1 VDERRKSAFG
11 ATPTTTRSDDDA
23 ITAQEGDSNMTIIAT
38 CRPDC
43 TDTVAV
49 SLALPPCHACA
60 GGAFPLDALAI
71 ISLNPDTAVCLT
83 ADVLV
88 TATGQNFT
96 ATTEILF
103 GGVPIALAGGRA
115 TYVDPTTMT
124 FTAKPSAYPTPTTVV
139 VTCRDTPGY
148 GAGMGSCDFKFTAA
162 PLLTVTCPLQP
173 ASALVNAPA
182 LTVTVKG
189 TLFTASSIVMV
200 DNVDQAT
207 TYVNATTLTFQFTPG
222 ATART
227 VTVSVKDGA
236 NTAATTCPFQVT
248 TTPLLT
254 VVCPVVPAT
263 AVAGS
268 TTPLTVTVN
277 GTNFTVNTRA
287 TVDGVDQTT
296 TFISATSISFPL
308 TIPATVATIQTLQIG
323 ARDGTATAAVT
334 CPFTITPV
342 ATLLPIITCP
352 LVPATA
358 VAGTAD
364 LQVTVN
370 GQNFNSNCVVR
381 LDGATAPGSTY
392 VSATQM
398 RFTMPMRTETT
409 ARQAIVSVYD
419 TVAAVGTVATC
430 PFEVTAIIRPTVTYV
445 FPDQIG
451 YPNEPVKTITVDGT
465 NFDNT
470 TTIILGGAFTEM
482 VTTYVSP
489 TRVTFVT
496 VSPMWTNG
504 NMELRARNGG
514 IVQGMSTVN
523 KYLAVRNS
531 PGNDSPVN
539 ILPTSAPANSGVV
552 RVQLGASGTGTPYQ
566 VMVDGLPAAPVD
578 SSFFDIDTTGK
589 LPGTVMQCTV
599 RLGHQHPEGHDDI
612 YPIPPQLVPF
622 TIT

>member
-1 VDERRKSAFG
+1 MS
-11 ATPTTTRSDDDA
+11 
-23 ITAQEGDSNMTIIAT
+23 IIAI

-43 TDTVAV
+43 KDTVAV
-49 SLALPPCHACA
+49 ALAPPPCHACA

-115 TYVDPTTMT
+115 TYVNPTTMT

-207 TYVNATTLTFQFTPG
+207 TFVNATTLTFQFTPG

-236 NTAATTCPFQVT
+236 NTAATTCQFQVT

-268 TTPLTVTVN
+268 TSPLTVTVN
-277 GTNFTVNTRA
+277 GTNFTANTKA
-287 TVDGVDQTT
+287 TVGGVDQTT

-308 TIPATVATIQTLQIG
+308 TIPATVATPQTLQIG
-323 ARDGTATAAVT
+323 ARDGANTAVVT
-334 CPFTITPV
+334 CPFIITPV

-352 LVPATA
+352 VVPATA
-358 VAGTAD
+358 VAGTPD

-370 GQNFNSNCVVR
+370 GQNFNPNCVVR
-381 LDGATAPGSTY
+381 LDGVNATGSTY

-398 RFTMPMRTETT
+398 RFTMPMRSETA

-430 PFEVTAIIRPTVTYV
+430 VFEVTAVIRPTLTYV
-445 FPDQIG
+445 FPDWIG
-451 YPNEPVKTITVDGT
+451 MSDPVRTVTITGT
-465 NFDNT
+465 NFQPDSVAICT
-470 TTIILGGAFTEM
+470 VTPM

-489 TRVTFVT
+489 TQLTFVT
-496 VSPMWTNG
+496 QSPMWTNG
-504 NMELRARNGG
+504 SMTLRVQNGG
-514 IVQGMSTVN
+514 IPQGISTN
-523 KYLAVRNS
+523 DLLFAVSSN
-531 PGNDSPVN
+531 PINTGVITLVPNT
-539 ILPTSAPANSGVV
+539 LPA
-552 RVQLGASGTGTPYQ
+552 GTGPTEVKFLGSNQNYATEVIVNNVVVPTTNISGGDSRFT
-566 VMVDGLPAAPVD
+566 VDATALTA
-578 SSFFDIDTTGK
+578 
-589 LPGTVMQCTV
+589 GTVLKVTC
-599 RLGHQHPEGHDDI
+599 RFGHQHPEGHDDI
-612 YPIPPQLVPF
+612 RTQPLKTADF